1 LRILA
6 IDPGDARIGLA
17 ISDPKGLLASPL
29 VIIEHESR
37 ASNAMRISQL
47 ADENDVELIIVGNP
61 LDAEGLPTLQSRKA
75 KRLAAAIRDACH
87 LPVELW
93 DESGSTQT
101 AHKIR
106 QDIVLSS
113 KKRTEAIDALAAT
126 VILQTYLNDHQESN
140 SD

>member
-1 LRILA
+1 MRILA
-6 IDPGDARIGLA
+6 IDPGEARIGLV
-17 ISDPKGLLASPL
+17 ISDPKGVLASPL

-75 KRLAAAIRDACH
+75 KRLAAAIRDAGH

-101 AHKIR
+101 AHRIR
-106 QDIVLSS
+106 QDTVLSR

-126 VILQTYLNDHQESN
+126 VILQTYLNDHQESS

>member
-1 LRILA
+1 MRILA

-17 ISDPKGLLASPL
+17 ISDPKGVLASPL
-29 VIIEHESR
+29 VIIKHESR

-75 KRLAAAIRDACH
+75 KRLAAAIRDAGH

-106 QDIVLSS
+106 QDMVLSR

-126 VILQTYLNDHQESN
+126 VILQTYLNDHQESS